1 MKILCSNSEFFNEIS
16 KNATK
21 IAYIIDTNGI
31 QEGRKD
37 LKFLIAKSIRMA
49 FIGDDIFFNASFI
62 SQKAI
67 DDNNLAFF
75 AEPHTKSE
83 IQNFVKSNLL

>member
-1 MKILCSNSEFFNEIS
+1 MKILCSNSDFFNEIS

-21 IAYIIDTNGI
+21 IAYIIDTNGE
-31 QEGRKD
+31 EGRKD
-37 LKFLIAKSIRMA
+37 LKFFIAKSIRMA

-67 DDNNLAFF
+67 DDNNFSFF

-83 IQNFVKSNLL
+83 IQDFVKSNLL